1 MLALDAHPS
10 TLTNLNIRIERHGDD
25 RQLAADLKLTM
36 QVSGVTLNDL
46 EPGLHE
52 SLFRKPGAGEQQ
64 ELLDPSLLTA
74 VKFPGL
80 DPISLSH
87 KFPGYEVEL
96 SDDDESAPVFLADVE
111 IKRISAKALE
121 GGSATLTLTGS
132 ANIHSDDARDLTD
145 LLVREDVFLTLT
157 PPKAKVQ
164 TDADT
169 GDASN
174 DPDGAQDEAA

>member
-1 MLALDAHPS
+1 M
-10 TLTNLNIRIERHGDD
+10 
-25 RQLAADLKLTM
+25 
-36 QVSGVTLNDL
+36 
-46 EPGLHE
+46 
-52 SLFRKPGAGEQQ
+52 
-64 ELLDPSLLTA
+64 
-74 VKFPGL
+74 
-80 DPISLSH
+80 
-87 KFPGYEVEL
+87 
-96 SDDDESAPVFLADVE
+96 FLADVE